1 MPQPYIDIT
10 GATAYREAT
19 GNGTLATPYI
29 PSFTVIPPVT
39 TTSTI
44 TNVSAT
50 TTSVTLLSS
59 NSNRKTVIIVNDS
72 TTADLYIT
80 LNPSIA
86 SISNFSLFVG
96 AKVGNTPAFAILNGS
111 DYSGEIRG
119 IWVVISG
126 TISGNARITE
136 IS

>member
-19 GNGTLATPYI
+19 GDGTLANPYI
-29 PSFTVIPPVT
+29 PSFTSILPS
-39 TTSTI
+39 TSSSTLI
-44 TNVSAT
+44 NVSSSA
-50 TTSVTLLSS
+50 TSVTLLSA
-59 NSNRKTVIIVNDS
+59 NSDRKTAIIVNDS

-80 LNPSIA
+80 LNASAASTSNYSIFLA
-86 SISNFSLFVG
+86 
-96 AKVGNTPAFAILNGS
+96 AKVGNTPAFLILNGS

-119 IWVVISG
+119 IWVATAG
-126 TISGNARITE
+126 TVSGNARITE